1 MCNSYHLMRD
11 PSRTT
16 RLGPVVEGTNRA
28 IGNTFSSRHFS
39 EEMFDGRMDP
49 LLMVDEF
56 VMTGPTFAPHLHAGI
71 SVVTVILEDSIGDFL
86 SRDTLGL
93 EVQLKAGDLYWLAA
107 AGGAAH
113 EEKPSDDARI
123 HALQIFVDLP
133 KHLKTQ
139 PARAIHVQANDVV
152 LLREPTHRVR
162 DLLARSNTIRGAG
175 GMPEEMLMLDG
186 VLDSGGIFEHQLG
199 DNLQA
204 LIYAISG
211 DLCVYCDGDRRHLSA
226 GQATTIGVGAAITVV
241 LEAGQ
246 PAHFVLL
253 SAKPLGESFKA
264 GPLIMA
270 NTQEVRR
277 AQDRFKKR

>member
-1 MCNSYHLMRD
+1 
-11 PSRTT
+11 
-16 RLGPVVEGTNRA
+16 
-28 IGNTFSSRHFS
+28 
-39 EEMFDGRMDP
+39 MFDGRMDP

-71 SVVTVILEDSIGDFL
+71 SVVTVVLEDSIGDFL

-113 EEKPSDDARI
+113 EEKPGDDARI

-133 KHLKTQ
+133 KCLKTQ
-139 PARAIHVQANDVV
+139 PARAIHIQANDMVS
-152 LLREPTHRVR
+152 LQEPTHRVR

-211 DLCVYCDGDRRHLSA
+211 DLCVRCDGDRRHLSA
-226 GQATTIGVGAAITVV
+226 GQATTIGAGVAIKVV

-246 PAHFVLL
+246 SAHFVLL
-253 SAKPLGESFKA
+253 SAKPLGESLKPV
-264 GPLIMA
+264 PLITA
-270 NTQEVRR
+270 NTEDVPVEMSVDHGFVEFQPPPS
-277 AQDRFKKR
+277 AS